1 MKTTNTAM
9 FNTFGIKLPDDE
21 YIFYQVINGEVTQV
35 LNYKIIGGEVFFIGK
50 DPVGINFNEK
60 EHLILAKSFGS
71 DTGVKH
77 RLGFFHKNLTEE
89 VLSAMA
95 A

>member
-1 MKTTNTAM
+1 MKATNPVM
-9 FNTFGIKLPDDE
+9 FNTFGIKLPDNE
-21 YIFYQVINGEVTQV
+21 YLFYQVINGEVTQV
-35 LNYKIIGGEVFFIGK
+35 LNYKIIGDEIFFIGK

-60 EHLILAKSFGS
+60 EHLILAKAFGS

-77 RLGFFHKNLTEE
+77 RLGFFNEKLTEE
-89 VLSAMA
+89 VLNTMA